1 VAASDAPASADD
13 SEEEWSLVRDA
24 ALLSLILTCSEQF
37 DT

>member
-13 SEEEWSLVRDA
+13 SEEERSLVRDA
-24 ALLSLILTCSEQF
+24 ALVSLMLTCSERF